1 MAIKKWIKKIK
12 DADSTE
18 KLEAIVEEMA
28 FDDEITHQEYSIAYE
43 LALYRSIEMN

>member
-1 MAIKKWIKKIK
+1 MAINKWINQIK
-12 DADSTE
+12 NADSFE

-43 LALYRSIEMN
+43 LALSKSFRIS